1 MKRTLSVSVATLCLV
16 GTLQATE
23 VLEAISI
30 SGVKE
35 SLGKEGRVK
44 DTIEKTEVIDRK
56 QMDQKQATT
65 LVEAIQNSAGVD
77 VTTNC
82 SMCGIKR
89 VMLNGMKGEHTT
101 VLSDGIPFHSTVSS
115 YYGMDAL
122 GVSDVESI
130 EIARGSGASLTSPE
144 AIGGTI
150 NIVSRSAKENR
161 SEFDFALGEQGY
173 KLGSFVAE
181 GVSDDKKTGVVLSG
195 NYSNYDQVDRD
206 RNGVNE
212 APKLENKLFSI
223 KLSHALTQKDMIDA
237 RVSHSASDV
246 FGGPMVS
253 KSLAYAQWGA
263 TGSAEPAFD
272 AGNVNNRYTGDPMGT
287 LESVNTTRDE
297 VVGKW
302 LHRGDEL
309 TLETTLAYANAKQT
323 SMYEGTDYDN
333 KDKTYFADFKISQL
347 FNENHLLTYGM
358 DIKAEDMDGTST
370 KFAPSEG
377 SNGEDDF
384 KYRSYGLYLQDTWMM
399 SDKAELSLALRGSK
413 ITTDFTGQWL
423 KKNEIDQWIVVPR
436 MHFRYD
442 HNEHLISRFSAGQGY
457 RSPLTFF
464 ESEHGIIGNDGFGI
478 EVDEIE
484 KSNNITYALSYD
496 SEKMSATGS
505 FSYTDVKNLAYIDE
519 DVDGRPTLKNYHK
532 RTAVMNADITASY
545 QLTPAFNITTGIEYY
560 RYDTEYKALLFI
572 APVETQ
578 ARIALDYTHNGWD
591 GYIQTTWTAS
601 RDLAPYGYDE
611 RFNDEGLTIPKKT
624 KSPSFAVVDAKLSKE
639 LTKHLTLY
647 VGVKNLFDYVQA
659 DKESPLFYDADGE
672 YDVGHIW
679 GPLRGRMSYAG
690 IRAKF

>member
-1 MKRTLSVSVATLCLV
+1 MKLSLSVAASVCLV
-16 GTLQATE
+16 TALQATE

-30 SGVKE
+30 TGVKE
-35 SLGKEGRVK
+35 SLQKAGKLK
-44 DTIEKTEVIDRK
+44 DTIEKTEVIDKK
-56 QMDQKQATT
+56 QMDQKQVTS
-65 LVEAIQNSAGVD
+65 LVEAIEDSAGVD

-122 GVSDVESI
+122 GVSDVDSI

-161 SEFDFALGEQGY
+161 SEFDFAVGEQGY

-195 NYSNYDQVDRD
+195 NYSNYDQVDND
-206 RNGVNE
+206 HNGVNE

-223 KLSHALTQKDMIDA
+223 KVSRELTEKDMVDV
-237 RVSHSASDV
+237 RVSHSESDV

-263 TGSAEPAFD
+263 TGSAEPSFEGGD
-272 AGNVNNRYTGDPMGT
+272 VNNRYNGDPMGT
-287 LESVNTTRDE
+287 LESINTTRDE
-297 VVGKW
+297 VLAKW

-333 KDKTYFADFKISQL
+333 EDETYFADFKVSQL
-347 FNENHLLTYGM
+347 LNESHLLTYGL

-370 KFAPSEG
+370 KFTPSPG

-384 KYRSYGLYLQDTWMM
+384 RYRSYGLYLQDTWMM
-399 SDKAELSLALRGSK
+399 SEKAELNLALRGSK
-413 ITTDFTGQWL
+413 ITTDFTGQLL
-423 KKNEIDQWIVVPR
+423 KKNEIDKLIVVPR
-436 MHFRYD
+436 LHFRYNHND
-442 HNEHLISRFSAGQGY
+442 HFVSRLSAGQGY

-464 ESEHGIIGNDGFGI
+464 ESEHGIIGDEGFGMA
-478 EVDEIE
+478 VDEIE
-484 KSNNITYALSYD
+484 RSNNLTYALSYE
-496 SEKMSATGS
+496 SNKMSATGS
-505 FSYTDVKNLAYIDE
+505 FSYTDVKNLAYIGE
-519 DVDGRPTLKNYHK
+519 DASGRPTLFSYHE
-532 RTAVMNADITASY
+532 RTAVMNADLMASY

-560 RYDTEYKALLFI
+560 RYDEDYKALLFI

-578 ARIALDYTHNGWD
+578 ARIALDYEHNGWD

-601 RDLAPYGYDE
+601 RDLAPYGYSD
-611 RFNDEGLTIPKKT
+611 RYNDEALSSPKST
-624 KSPSFAVVDAKLSKE
+624 KAPAFAVVDAKISKE
-639 LTKHLTLY
+639 ITKNFTFY
-647 VGVKNLFDYVQA
+647 VGVKNLFDYVQT
-659 DKESPLFYDADGE
+659 DKESPLLYDDAGE

-679 GPLRGRMSYAG
+679 GPLRGRMTYAG
-690 IRAKF
+690 IQAKF